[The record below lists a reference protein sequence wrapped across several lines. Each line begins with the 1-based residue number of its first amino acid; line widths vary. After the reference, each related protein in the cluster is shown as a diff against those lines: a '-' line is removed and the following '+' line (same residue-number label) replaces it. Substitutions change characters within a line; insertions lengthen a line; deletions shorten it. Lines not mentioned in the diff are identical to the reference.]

1 MVSRSGD
8 VNLPVATRRWPWWL
22 LVVAGVLMIAVW
34 PIYIS
39 LHGPTSYNEDGDF
52 LGGNAL
58 FWGAMLEGP
67 PNLLIVAGFLALL
80 PGIWTALGKLARVG
94 YVLLLASLV
103 IPAVADLA
111 TLSILP
117 PLFFPLQVAGLALL
131 ALGGGRL
138 RRITR
143 IAFGVMAVLV
153 AAALLLE
160 LVLTSEQFDAL
171 EGYRIYGLM
180 AHIAVGIG
188 WAVAGVAEATRPRR
202 LDGSRV

>member
-1 MVSRSGD
+1 MTGD
-8 VNLPVATRRWPWWL
+8 MMRRWPWWL
-22 LVVAGVLMIAVW
+22 LVVAGVVMIAVW

-52 LGGNAL
+52 LGGDPL

-80 PGIWTALGKLARVG
+80 PGIWAALGRLARVG
-94 YVLLLASLV
+94 YVLLLASLA
-103 IPAVADLA
+103 IPAVVDLA
-111 TLSILP
+111 TLSIMP
-117 PLFFPLQVAGLALL
+117 PLLLPAQVAGLALL
-131 ALGGGRL
+131 AIGGGSL

-143 IAFGVMAVLV
+143 LAFGVMAILL

-160 LVLTSEQFDAL
+160 LVLTSAQFDAL

-188 WAVAGVAEATRPRR
+188 WVVVGVAEGLRR
-202 LDGSRV
+202 GRVSTT